1 MILFWRTSFKLL
13 DSEDFMGTIITIS
26 GASGSGKT
34 TLADHL
40 LLLGPHYRVI
50 ESATTRPPRERDR
63 PNEFLYLAHEEF
75 NQMEHEDKFLW
86 VTPPI
91 HGTRYGTLRESVDRA
106 LACPDVSIMIITI
119 ECLPLL
125 RLHATKDAE
134 NVTGFY
140 ILSPGEETLRLRMNR
155 RGDDAKEIEKRIN
168 ECRDW
173 DVRAMRLNWET
184 PINFI
189 HNTGTLDEFFAE
201 ARRSCRL

>member
-1 MILFWRTSFKLL
+1 
-13 DSEDFMGTIITIS
+13 MGTIITIS
-26 GASGSGKT
+26 GPSGSGKT

-40 LLLGPHYRVI
+40 LSLGPQYRMI

-63 PNEFLYLAHEEF
+63 PNEFLYLAQEEF

-91 HGTRYGTLRESVDRA
+91 HGTRYGTLRESVEKA
-106 LACPDVSIMIITI
+106 LKGSNISIMVITI

-125 RLHATKDAE
+125 SLHATKD
-134 NVTGFY
+134 VRSIVGLY

-155 RGDDAKEIEKRIN
+155 RGDNPQEIEKRIN

-173 DVRAMRLNWET
+173 DTRAIKLNEIA
-184 PINFI
+184 PFNFI
-189 HNTGTLDEFFAE
+189 HNTGTPDEFFAE
-201 ARRSCRL
+201 ARRSCRF